1 MRKTSTLSWR
11 AALMA
16 TALCAAACNT
26 AKAPAE
32 SEKPAAASKP
42 STPATQAAAPSTQ
55 AAAPA
60 SAAAE
65 AAAPG
70 DATKPLFNPSLATEK
85 SPDTFSVKLE
95 TTKGDV
101 VIDVTRAWSPNGADR
116 IYNLVKSGYYDDIA
130 FFRVVPGFMAQVG
143 INGNP
148 AANSAWRSA
157 TIQDDPVTQS
167 NKRGYVTFAKTGMP
181 NSRSTQIFINFTD
194 NGRLDGMGFA
204 PFGQVKDMAIVDKL
218 NGEYG
223 DGAPSGRGPN
233 QMRVQSEGNGYLKAE
248 FPNLDY
254 IKKATIL

>member
-1 MRKTSTLSWR
+1 MRKISTVSWR

-26 AKAPAE
+26 GKAPAE
-32 SEKPAAASKP
+32 AEKPAAASKP
-42 STPATQAAAPSTQ
+42 ATPATQAAAPATQ

-60 SAAAE
+60 
-65 AAAPG
+65 APAG
-70 DATKPLFNPSLATEK
+70 DATKALFNPSLAAEK

-148 AANSAWRSA
+148 AANTAWRSA

-181 NSRSTQIFINFTD
+181 NSRSTQIFINFSD
-194 NGRLDGMGFA
+194 NDRLDGMGFA